1 MLPQQ
6 YSDLLLACV
15 LGRVFLDDLI
25 GVQKMDFDTVFI
37 PFLYDFCFYDSCSSI
52 SLESINTADPD
63 ISVF

>member
-25 GVQKMDFDTVFI
+25 GVQKMDF
-37 PFLYDFCFYDSCSSI
+37 FYDSCSSI
-52 SLESINTADPD
+52 SFESINTADPD